1 MYVQL
6 PEYIL
11 DKMPVMKNM
20 VSEAFQRRL
29 KHLALVG
36 VLMNMY
42 EAPKTIRNDTKRAGG
57 LNNMSQKLN
66 IPVSYLMSP
75 NNLHCVDQ

>member
-1 MYVQL
+1 MQL
-6 PEYIL
+6 PEYVL
-11 DKMPVMKNM
+11 DKLPIMKNM

-57 LNNMSQKLN
+57 LNNMSKKLN
-66 IPVSYLMSP
+66 IPVSLLMNP
-75 NNLHCVDQ
+75 TN